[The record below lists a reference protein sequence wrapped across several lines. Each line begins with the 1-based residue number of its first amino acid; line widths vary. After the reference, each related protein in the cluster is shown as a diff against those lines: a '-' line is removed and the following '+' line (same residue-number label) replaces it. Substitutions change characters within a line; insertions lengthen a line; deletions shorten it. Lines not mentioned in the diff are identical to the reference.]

1 MEITKL
7 DSPIDVMYLI
17 HKALRAEAARMEKM
31 AAELEVGGSLQP
43 FRLAFNLWAVAL
55 GYHAAA
61 EDEYMT
67 APLAN
72 CPPARDN
79 EAEHAD
85 LGQRLQDMAGCMDPD
100 DTKELAHRVREAMAS
115 LNEEQHKELTQ
126 KLEDVRAVL
135 NEEIGK
141 TKLIDRTKRHLFG
154 RIVALHIA
162 QDDHLDNEEAF
173 VLPVVRERMS
183 EAEQLE
189 VARRLLI
196 DEIDEN
202 SQTQSWIVEWVARE
216 LTPGERRLL
225 AGLEA
230 RFKTLAASAP

>member
-1 MEITKL
+1 
-7 DSPIDVMYLI
+7 
-17 HKALRAEAARMEKM
+17 
-31 AAELEVGGSLQP
+31 
-43 FRLAFNLWAVAL
+43 
-55 GYHAAA
+55 
-61 EDEYMT
+61 
-67 APLAN
+67 
-72 CPPARDN
+72 
-79 EAEHAD
+79 
-85 LGQRLQDMAGCMDPD
+85 MDPD

>member
-1 MEITKL
+1 MDITKL
-7 DSPIDVMYLI
+7 DSPIDAMYLI

-43 FRLAFNLWAVAL
+43 FRLAFNFWATAL
-55 GYHAAA
+55 GYHAEA
-61 EDEYMT
+61 EDKYMT
-67 APLAN
+67 APLTN

-79 EAEHAD
+79 EAEHAE
-85 LGQRLQDMAGCMDPD
+85 LGQRLQDMTECMDPD
-100 DTKELAHRVREAMAS
+100 DTRELAQRVREAMAS

-126 KLEDVRAVL
+126 KLEDVMAVL

-173 VLPVVRERMS
+173 VLPVVRERMT
-183 EAEQLE
+183 EAEQME

-196 DEIDEN
+196 DED
-202 SQTQSWIVEWVARE
+202 SQTPRWVVDWVARE
-216 LTPGERRLL
+216 LSPGERRLL

-230 RFKTLAASAP
+230 RFKPSIAGVR